1 MNIPT
6 LGACEAQTH
15 WPQFLR
21 QVQASQTLDIA
32 VRGVTVARL
41 VPVDA
46 FEQQRAH
53 AVAKMPAFSRQQQAG
68 VPWAR

>member
-1 MNIPT
+1 MTIPT

-21 QVQASQTLDIA
+21 HVQASQPLDIA

-46 FEQQRAH
+46 SEQQGAH
-53 AVAKMPAFSRQQQAG
+53 AVAKMPAFSRQKQAG

>member
-1 MNIPT
+1 MTIQT
-6 LGACEAQTH
+6 IGAYQAKTH
-15 WPQFLR
+15 LPQFLR
-21 QVQASQTLDIA
+21 QVQAGQSFDIS

-46 FEQQRAH
+46 SEQQRAH